1 MTMPSY
7 GNQLIGKPSGA
18 IPPALDDLLSRAKI
32 EIATISGTGPA
43 AASFTTF
50 DPTVV
55 VPIFVGQS
63 DDIGESD
70 WTLTATFNALN
81 NTVVVDCPA
90 EVRWLVLLMF
100 QKYTND

>member
-7 GNQLIGKPSGA
+7 ANQLIGKPSGA
-18 IPPALDDLLSRAKI
+18 IPAALDDLLSRAKM
-32 EIATISGTGPA
+32 EIATIIGTGPA
-43 AASFTTF
+43 TPSFTAF

-55 VPIFVGQS
+55 VPIPIGQTDS
-63 DDIGESD
+63 PPDD

-90 EVRWLVLLMF
+90 EIRWMVLLMY
-100 QKYTND
+100 QKHTAD